1 MEFLMAILK
10 EYIFLFRF
18 SVFCLLFA
26 GINWFIQKKVWEKY
40 YIFLNALFTLL
51 SLHIERMSSLKETGV
66 SLNEIKNK
74 VFYKDMNLILSQL
87 MKYEQITNDNSE
99 ILEEIILKL
108 YLVEPPELEATLKLK
123 IKVAKVLG
131 YVKRKHKFT
140 RYVFAPWNWIN
151 NFSDI
156 LIFIFLDY
164 EYYFLQP
171 QTLRTKDILSKIYF
185 AVAGLCFFQ
194 HFFMLMK

>member
-1 MEFLMAILK
+1 MEFLITILK

-51 SLHIERMSSLKETGV
+51 SLHIERMSSLKESGI

-108 YLVEPPELEATLKLK
+108 YLVEPPELEATLKLN
-123 IKVAKVLG
+123 IKVAKILG

-185 AVAGLCFFQ
+185 AVVGLCFFQ
-194 HFFMLMK
+194 HFFMLVK